1 MKVTTSDMFLSPV
14 SGRILCDQNYIPL
27 GNGQGIATP
36 SPILIDIRLDFNS
49 LSESNFVLGYPSFQA
64 PNAQVLSNLANGLMY
79 NTAGIVSTVGATSFA
94 PSNSN
99 YILQQPDDEL
109 PNAQALSGLGGGIL
123 KSALTTG
130 IVSIAVGGVD
140 YATLANVAAA
150 ESAAITAAA
159 SASVLFFTS
168 QMTPFT
174 TSPLPFAG
182 AQIALSIAAASAVGA
197 AAQVTANNANTR
209 VDNLTVTLAGD
220 VTGSHNINGSVET
233 TFCPNPTFTGAA
245 VTIPSGDTAS
255 RPTVFS
261 QGMIR
266 LNTGFYLLEVGI

>member
-14 SGRILCDQNYIPL
+14 SGRILCDQNYIPF

-94 PSNSN
+94 PSNSK

-109 PNAQALSGLGGGIL
+109 PNAQALSGLGRGIL
-123 KSALTTG
+123 KSLTTG
-130 IVSIAVGGVD
+130 VVSIAVGGDD
-140 YATLANVAAA
+140 YATPESVVAA

-159 SASVLFFTS
+159 EYFTF
-168 QMTPFT
+168 QIEPFT
-174 TSPLPFAG
+174 PLPFLCAG
-182 AQIALSIAAASAVGA
+182 AQIATSILGASAVGA

-209 VDNLTVTLAGD
+209 VDNLTVTLAGA
-220 VTGSHNINGSVET
+220 VTGSHNINGSVQT
-233 TFCPNPTFTGAA
+233 TFCPKDYH
-245 VTIPSGDTAS
+245 SG
-255 RPTVFS
+255 
-261 QGMIR
+261 
-266 LNTGFYLLEVGI
+266 E